1 MVLNFCWVF
10 ELFLELQV
18 NALLLK
24 LLIEHDA
31 VASKHSWFVP
41 HQELRVCTPRSNP
54 ISTHFRSQGHNIGFA
69 STCKRSTCLIVN
81 VRATQTYIF
90 VEMQ

>member
-1 MVLNFCWVF
+1 MVLSFSWVF

-41 HQELRVCTPRSNP
+41 HQELRVCTP
-54 ISTHFRSQGHNIGFA
+54 
-69 STCKRSTCLIVN
+69 
-81 VRATQTYIF
+81 
-90 VEMQ
+90 